1 MNKKQKRL
9 FVIAVIGSLI
19 LGIVFAQFVIPHIS
33 ETISTWGMNELLTV
47 ITFAG
52 VLAALAAPLI
62 DSYLQKKLEY
72 DRREYE
78 KIIENGRRDFEK
90 EKADKEKMALYQI
103 DIDVKMMDN
112 NYVLFSAVIEN
123 VGDKRITTKV
133 ANLYIDQ
140 GKAENIGSKVNVKGT
155 LEPGA
160 VYYDFPFILEHKRFV
175 NGRPDCILCT
185 RCRDDGSLTYPE
197 DQIKNNPKFKDLDL
211 YYTNIPL
218 LHLSDKSINYIN
230 PKEKFSEDVIL
241 QFKNSGVYRVTFIV
255 TTSDGEADCECATK
269 QFYIP

>member
-9 FVIAVIGSLI
+9 FIVSIIVSLI
-19 LGIVFAQFVIPHIS
+19 LGIIFALFIIPHIAK
-33 ETISTWGMNELLTV
+33 TVSTWGINELLAA

-52 VLAALAAPLI
+52 VLVALAAPLI
-62 DSYLQKKLEY
+62 DSYSQRKLDY
-72 DRREYE
+72 DRRT
-78 KIIENGRRDFEK
+78 FEK
-90 EKADKEKMALYQI
+90 SQAEKSKMALYQI
-103 DIDVKMMDN
+103 DIDVKMMEN

-140 GKAENIGSKVNVKGT
+140 GKEENIGSKVNVNGT

-197 DQIKNNPKFKDLDL
+197 DQIKNNSKFKDLDL